1 VTKKIRL
8 FDQEVGFYTLEIQ
21 NEKLEGFPHLL
32 NEAYVLGL
40 SILQEEN
47 DDTWALGLDQ
57 LDGAVSPWFEDL
69 QQLEEYC
76 RQAGPGKQCGIRN
89 HASLPESE
97 LFSLKESR
105 WSRILALSLSSTSLS
120 RRHME
125 TADPPGCSTV
135 PSLVTVLV

>member
-1 VTKKIRL
+1 MGWNESREEPVTKKIRL

-21 NEKLEGFPHLL
+21 NEELQGFPHLL

-76 RQAGPGKQCGIRN
+76 LQAG
-89 HASLPESE
+89 
-97 LFSLKESR
+97 SR
-105 WSRILALSLSSTSLS
+105 EAMRDKKAMSR
-120 RRHME
+120 
-125 TADPPGCSTV
+125 P
-135 PSLVTVLV
+135 